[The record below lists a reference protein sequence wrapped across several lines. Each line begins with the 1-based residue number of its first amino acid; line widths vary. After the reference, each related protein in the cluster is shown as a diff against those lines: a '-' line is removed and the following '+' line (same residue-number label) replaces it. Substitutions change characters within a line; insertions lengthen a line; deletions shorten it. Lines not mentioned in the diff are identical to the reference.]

1 MRTNKTFFLLLTF
14 VVIFSFTG
22 CYTQVATS
30 DTSSVP
36 DYEETSEVAN
46 YYSEDDGESGY
57 YSETDID
64 TLDEE
69 TIIINN
75 YYEGYP
81 YRSYYVD
88 YYPTI
93 TIGFGFGW
101 GWGYWGYYPYYSY
114 WPYYAGWYGWG
125 CYYPYYYSYYP
136 GYYYDPYYYPYY
148 GSGGYYS
155 DYGYKT
161 RSEYVSGVRNNS
173 GGRNYGE
180 RNRDPLVSVRDG
192 LIDRSRENL
201 TRDRDLTVSRNNVK
215 DRTLGIENKTRDLTR
230 EVVGLN
236 TTSRTIDTKRNN
248 DSEREINRTS
258 DVRNNKQLGLDR
270 EVSTN
275 KTLGINKRNDVS
287 SETVKRNSDNIS
299 ERINKNDRV
308 SNETK
313 KLFGKDN
320 SRTNTN
326 TKQPNVN
333 NRTNKNQT
341 PKKDNNTRTYSP
353 PKSNNNSPK
362 SYSPPKSNN
371 NTPRSY
377 SPPKSNNNTPR
388 SYSPP
393 SGNSGNRGSNNFGSR
408 NRR

>member
-1 MRTNKTFFLLLTF
+1 MNTHRTFLLLVTF
-14 VVIFSFTG
+14 IVVISFTG

-30 DTSSVP
+30 DTSSIP
-36 DYEETSEVAN
+36 DNLESSEVNN
-46 YYSEDDGESGY
+46 YYSDDDGYIESGY
-57 YSETDID
+57 YSETDTD

-69 TIIINN
+69 TTIINN

-155 DYGYKT
+155 NYGYKT
-161 RSEYVSGVRNNS
+161 RSEYVSGIRNNS

-180 RNRDPLVSVRDG
+180 RTRDPLVSVRDG
-192 LIDRSRENL
+192 SSDRSRDDL
-201 TRDRDLTVSRNNVK
+201 SRGRDLTVSRTDVR

-230 EVVGLN
+230 EVVGLKSVDRNTDIRNSNTLGERNSN
-236 TTSRTIDTKRNN
+236 TTR
-248 DSEREINRTS
+248 
-258 DVRNNKQLGLDR
+258 DVKQLGLNR
-270 EVSTN
+270 EVTTKKS
-275 KTLGINKRNDVS
+275 LGINQRNN
-287 SETVKRNSDNIS
+287 TKNIS
-299 ERINKNDRV
+299 KRINQNNRIG
-308 SNETK
+308 NETK
-313 KLFGKDN
+313 KIFGKDN
-320 SRTNTN
+320 SRTNN
-326 TKQPNVN
+326 KQPNVN
-333 NRTNKNQT
+333 NRPNNNQA
-341 PKKDNNTRTYSP
+341 PKKDNTTQ
-353 PKSNNNSPK
+353 
-362 SYSPPKSNN
+362 SYSPPKQNN
-371 NTPRSY
+371 NPPRTS
-377 SPPKSNNNTPR
+377 SPPRTNNNPPRTSSPPRTNNNPPR

-393 SGNSGNRGSNNFGSR
+393 SGNNNSPRSSSPPSGNRGSNNSGSR